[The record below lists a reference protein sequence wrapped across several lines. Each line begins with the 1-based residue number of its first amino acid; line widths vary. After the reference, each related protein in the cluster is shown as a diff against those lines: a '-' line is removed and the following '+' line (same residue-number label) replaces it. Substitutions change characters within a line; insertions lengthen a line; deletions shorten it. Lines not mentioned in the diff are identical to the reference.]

1 MEIEKISSQI
11 SESKG
16 STLML
21 VLTRK
26 RSEMIRIGD
35 NIVVKVIQT
44 GRSSVKI
51 GIEAPLDV
59 RVLRSE
65 LQDEKVT
72 PEPHSAPVTAVL
84 ESPPAMHT
92 LADRLKLRR
101 GGFVSGFAS
110 QPVLVNP

>member
-1 MEIEKISSQI
+1 
-11 SESKG
+11 
-16 STLML
+16 ML

-26 RSEMIRIGD
+26 RSEMIRIGE

-65 LQDEKVT
+65 LEEKNVT
-72 PEPHSAPVTAVL
+72 PEPHT
-84 ESPPAMHT
+84 PPASVS
-92 LADRLKLRR
+92 LAERLKLRR
-101 GGFVSGFAS
+101 AGVVAGFAS
-110 QPVLVNP
+110 EPALANS

>member
-1 MEIEKISSQI
+1 
-11 SESKG
+11 
-16 STLML
+16 ML

-65 LQDEKVT
+65 LRDEKVT
-72 PEPHSAPVTAVL
+72 PELHSAPVAVSPD
-84 ESPPAMHT
+84 SPPAMLT
-92 LADRLKLRR
+92 LGDRLKLRR
-101 GGFVSGFAS
+101 GGFAAGFTN
-110 QPVLVNP
+110 QPVLVNQ